1 MKGAKRPDGMR
12 CAFCT
17 YHYPVHVKDDFYPE
31 VFRHMQSNHH
41 AKYQAVRSNDKWTVP
56 IAAS

>member
-1 MKGAKRPDGMR
+1 MK

-31 VFRHMQSNHH
+31 VLAHMEAVHPW
-41 AKYQAVRSNDKWTVP
+41 KYKAVRENDKWTVP
-56 IAAS
+56 INAAT